1 MSNSQSLESQTQK
14 CFIRVLREEFCS
26 SNTHSKS
33 RKQKAREFVL
43 NLDRGGAFGGHSH
56 LCFVIPL
63 TLWNSEVN
71 T

>member
-14 CFIRVLREEFCS
+14 CFIRVSREEFCS

-33 RKQKAREFVL
+33 RKQKKQE
-43 NLDRGGAFGGHSH
+43 NLY
-56 LCFVIPL
+56 L
-63 TLWNSEVN
+63 TLTEEELLEDILTSVLWNSIVN